1 MGEAMTS
8 IEAAFVA
15 YITAQSTVT
24 DLVGTRVYQD
34 LMPQKAAYPAIVYSL
49 VGEARDDGYSFG
61 TTANGQVEARLQV
74 AAWATTSVAARAVH
88 DAVRRLVNG
97 FKGTWGENT
106 IQSVFIDSTE
116 SAVDVEPGNDAARL
130 FGYRTDL
137 LVTFEQ
143 LENEV
148 QLVTFST
155 APVYGKGTFYGPQ
168 GEPAEVD
175 FSANLATEQAVFD
188 AAMPSKSPTVSR
200 PTSLTHKF
208 TFSTGVYAATNLAQ
222 MTFTANTTTFP
233 LNDGTSTATLVK
245 TQEGD
250 AGMVIPTI
258 YTLTWVGAAG
268 WVTISGTDF
277 VRGSLPATAVLGG
290 FDWDIAGSGATFTL
304 TTGQFTNATLTLDAS
319 KVGAAVTGTM
329 STPIQG
335 G

>member
-1 MGEAMTS
+1 MTS
-8 IEAAFVA
+8 LEAAFFA

-49 VGEARDDGYSFG
+49 IGEARDDGYSFG
-61 TTANGQVEARLQV
+61 STVNGQVEARLQV
-74 AAWATTSVAARAVH
+74 ASWATTSVAAREVH

-97 FKGTWGENT
+97 YKGTWGENT

-130 FGYRTDL
+130 FGYRSDL

-143 LENEV
+143 RENEV

-155 APVYGKGTFYGPQ
+155 APAYGKGTFYGPQ
-168 GEPAEVD
+168 GEVAELD
-175 FSANLATEQAVFD
+175 FAANLAAEQAVFD
-188 AAMPSKSPTVSR
+188 AAMPSKSPTVTR

-208 TFSTGVYAATNLAQ
+208 TFATGVYAATNVAE
-222 MTFTANTTTFP
+222 MTFTPNTTTFP
-233 LNDGTSTATLVK
+233 LNDGTATATLVK
-245 TQEGD
+245 TQDGAIVGAVPTMYELTWNGAYGTVTLSGVVVSRQAIPSSITA
-250 AGMVIPTI
+250 AGTDWDLTDNGA
-258 YTLTWVGAAG
+258 TLTLVS
-268 WVTISGTDF
+268 VTADDF
-277 VRGSLPATAVLGG
+277 
-290 FDWDIAGSGATFTL
+290 
-304 TTGQFTNATLTLDAS
+304 TLTLDAS